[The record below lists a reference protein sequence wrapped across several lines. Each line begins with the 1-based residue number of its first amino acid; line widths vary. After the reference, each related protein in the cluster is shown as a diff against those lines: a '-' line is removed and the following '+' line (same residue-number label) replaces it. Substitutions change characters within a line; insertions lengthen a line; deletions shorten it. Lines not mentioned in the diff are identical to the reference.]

1 MSDCI
6 FCQIVAGKIPAKVLY
21 QDEDVMAFHDI
32 NPAAP
37 VHILIVPRRHSRDI
51 LELVGKTD
59 QLLAVFK
66 ALPAI
71 AEAAGVKDS
80 GFRLINNCGKEGGQ
94 TVDHVHFHLIGGR
107 TLDEKLV

>member
-59 QLLAVFK
+59 QSLAVFK

-71 AEAAGVKDS
+71 AEAAGGKDS